1 MFFGKKERG
10 CSVQTN
16 EWYNRTYMNKVI
28 LLTQGNRKQKKV
40 FLDVPFRTKKLLK
53 PIACSGKIMFY
64 LISI

>member
-16 EWYNRTYMNKVI
+16 EWYNRTYMNKVT

-40 FLDVPFRTKKLLK
+40 CPFQNKEVVKTYCL
-53 PIACSGKIMFY
+53 
-64 LISI
+64 